1 MNILIISLLAGISTI
16 IGCFPIYFPYSY
28 HNRIIGYS
36 LSLSSG
42 IMLSISILSLIPESL
57 SYLKGLNTIPSLLIF
72 GIFFLLGILSSKTID
87 KIVTLK
93 ENTKLYQIGIIS
105 MITLII
111 HNIPEGII
119 SYLTTTSNFRLG
131 ISLTFAIA
139 IHNIPEGIAISIP
152 IYYATRSHRKAIQ
165 YTAISGLSEFVGAVI
180 ACIFIKNH
188 ITPHLLMSILAMT
201 SGIMIDI
208 SLTELLPEAKEY
220 ISLKERII
228 CFLLGFI
235 IMFICIYLFQI

>member
-1 MNILIISLLAGISTI
+1 MKGKTISFNMNILIISLLAGISTI

-105 MITLII
+105 
-111 HNIPEGII
+111 P
-119 SYLTTTSNFRLG
+119 
-131 ISLTFAIA
+131 A
-139 IHNIPEGIAISIP
+139 
-152 IYYATRSHRKAIQ
+152 
-165 YTAISGLSEFVGAVI
+165 
-180 ACIFIKNH
+180 
-188 ITPHLLMSILAMT
+188 
-201 SGIMIDI
+201 
-208 SLTELLPEAKEY
+208 
-220 ISLKERII
+220 
-228 CFLLGFI
+228 
-235 IMFICIYLFQI
+235 